1 MSLIKSRFPRTFW
14 AANSLELFERWA
26 YYGVFNLLA
35 LYLTGSQETGALGF
49 SQVEKG
55 LIMGIVNAILY
66 FLPVITGSLADRFG
80 YKRVLVTAFIVLSSG
95 YYLMG
100 LVSSF
105 AGVFLTFFY
114 VAIGAAMFKPI
125 ISATIARTTNES
137 NSSVGFGI
145 FYMIINIGGLIGPLV
160 ASELREISW
169 NYIFVMSGGAILV
182 NLVIVL
188 FFYREPGRAADPE
201 QAAVPGQ
208 EPFSE
213 SIRNA
218 FRNIYLALK
227 DTKFMLFLLI
237 IIAGWT
243 VYWQY
248 FFSLPIYIDQWVD
261 TGVVYRGIHTIFP
274 RLADALATQDGVIL
288 AEKFI
293 TLDALF
299 IVSFQVLLSSLVMR
313 FKPINTMIAGFLV
326 NAIGITLAL
335 LTRNGWFLVLSILV
349 FSAGEMAFS
358 PKILEYI
365 GRLAPGDRAALYM
378 GTYFMPIAAGNIFAG
393 LLSGKIYEITADKFI
408 MLAKEVSKWGLQIP
422 PISETFSQND
432 YLAAAAH
439 GMGMDVS
446 QLNQYLWIN
455 YNPAL
460 FGLILMGIGV
470 LTCLLLIVYDK
481 FIFRYK

>member
-35 LYLTGSQETGALGF
+35 LYLTGSHETGALGF

-55 LIMGIVNAILY
+55 LVMGIVNAILY
-66 FLPVITGSLADRFG
+66 FLPVITGSMADRFG
-80 YKRVLVTAFIVLSSG
+80 YKRVLVVAFIILSSG

-114 VAIGAAMFKPI
+114 VAIGAALFKPI
-125 ISATIARTTNES
+125 ISATIARTTDES

-169 NYIFVMSGGAILV
+169 NYIFIMSGGAILV

-188 FFYREPGRAADPE
+188 LFYREPPRSVEPE
-201 QAAVPGQ
+201 K
-208 EPFSE
+208 E
-213 SIRNA
+213 SFGEGTRKA
-218 FRNIYLALK
+218 FGNIALALK
-227 DTKFMLFLLI
+227 DTRFTLFLLI

-243 VYWQY
+243 VYWQF
-248 FFSLPIYIDQWVD
+248 FFSLPVYIDQWID
-261 TGVVYRGIHTIFP
+261 TGMVYRGIHSIFP
-274 RLADALATQDGVIL
+274 GFADALATGKGIIL
-288 AEKFI
+288 AEKLI

-299 IVSFQVLLSSLVMR
+299 IVFFQVLLSSFVKR

-326 NAIGITLAL
+326 NTIGITLAL
-335 LTRNGWFLVLSILV
+335 LTRNGWFLIISIFI
-349 FSAGEMAFS
+349 FSLGEMAFS

-365 GRLAPGDRAALYM
+365 GRLAPSDKAALYM
-378 GTYFMPIAAGNIFAG
+378 GTYFLPIAGGNIFAG
-393 LLSGKIYEITADKFI
+393 LLSGRIYEITADKFV
-408 MLAKEVSKWGLQIP
+408 MLQQEVGKWGLQLP
-422 PISETFSQND
+422 AISDTFSQSD
-432 YLAAAAH
+432 YLQAAAH
-439 GMGMDVS
+439 GMGMDVG
-446 QLNQYLWIN
+446 QLNQYLWLN
-455 YNPAL
+455 YNPPH
-460 FGLILMGIGV
+460 FGLILMGIGI